1 MVRSTVVVR
10 GDGAMA
16 PREMLVLKLPEQI
29 EVPET
34 DAARPTVAAT
44 EGADAPTA
52 SGHVDDLKPFER
64 GPEITEV
71 R

>member
-1 MVRSTVVVR
+1 
-10 GDGAMA
+10 MA
-16 PREMLVLKLPEQI
+16 PREMLVLKLPEQV

-34 DAARPTVAAT
+34 DGSEVNGSAAD
-44 EGADAPTA
+44 EGADAPRTA
-52 SGHVDDLKPFER
+52 GNVDDLKPFER